1 MDEQVKPAQ
10 ARSVGSDYWSQSR
23 RPLASL
29 LFAGPLLVMYEAGLI
44 CLGPNAMRNGAEAWL
59 RQTLDLLGFN
69 AYFLLPVLTVGI
81 LLGWHHV
88 LRQPWHVPRR
98 VFYGM
103 AGECLGL
110 ALGLW
115 LSWKLLYGFLLQA
128 AVPSAGLS
136 IAGFLGTIPV
146 LPGGG
151 HLRGIALS
159 PDPAEPGDWP
169 VGMDA
174 GRPQG
179 QRDRRDRADEFVVF
193 GRPLHRTVGRS
204 VSLVTFLFR
213 FLAGVLFAVL
223 FRYRGFGIAAGTHA
237 FYDVLVGLW
246 IAERQDASMRPAG
259 GAPIPASPNCQE
271 QMEKHSFVPG
281 KLPWSTAGKSL

>member
-128 AVPSAGLS
+128 AVPSAGPS
-136 IAGFLGTIPV
+136 IAGFLGTILSYLGAGIYEELLFRLILLNLGIGLLAWMRAGPKASVIGGIV
-146 LPGGG
+146 LTSLLFSAAHYIGPSG
-151 HLRGIALS
+151 
-159 PDPAEPGDWP
+159 DPLLT
-169 VGMDA
+169 
-174 GRPQG
+174 R
-179 QRDRRDRADEFVVF
+179 
-193 GRPLHRTVGRS
+193 
-204 VSLVTFLFR
+204 TFLFR
-213 FLAGVLFAVL
+213 FLAGVMFAVL

-237 FYDVLVGLW
+237 FYDVLVGLC
-246 IAERQDASMRPAG
+246 R
-259 GAPIPASPNCQE
+259 
-271 QMEKHSFVPG
+271 
-281 KLPWSTAGKSL
+281 